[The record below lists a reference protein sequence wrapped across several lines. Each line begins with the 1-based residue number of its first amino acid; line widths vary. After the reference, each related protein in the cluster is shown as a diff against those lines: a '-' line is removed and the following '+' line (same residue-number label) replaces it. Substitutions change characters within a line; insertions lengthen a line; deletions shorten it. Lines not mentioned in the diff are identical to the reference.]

1 MRESLRL
8 PLVLVAALVVA
19 EAGVLILR
27 PEVLPPVAPVDPQS
41 YFSRSQLAAAEDYR
55 STQLALYGL
64 RLALEI
70 GALAVLAARL
80 PRRLS
85 RRIRRPVL
93 VAAGVGA
100 GISLAL
106 GVVTLPVRIAS
117 RAEAREVGLVTQDWA
132 GYALD
137 VVRSEAIAAL
147 IAAAGA
153 ALLMVALRR
162 LGRRWWVAGAVAV
175 VAYGAILTYLS
186 PVVIEPLF
194 NDFEPLPAGGL
205 RSEVLALAQR
215 ADVDVGEIYV
225 VDASRR
231 TTAANAYVAGLG
243 DTKRVV
249 LYDTL
254 LRDFNRDEVR
264 LIVAHELGHVR
275 HRDVPNGLL
284 YLALVAPVGM
294 LAAARLAER
303 LAPREGMRGPA
314 AIPAVALA
322 AVLVSTP
329 ISMISNQLSRAVE
342 ARADAYSLEL
352 TDDPES
358 LIAMQRRLSIRNL
371 SDPAPPAWA
380 TFLLSTHPPAA
391 ERIARAEAAR

>member
-1 MRESLRL
+1 MRRSLRL
-8 PLVLVAALVVA
+8 PLVLVAALGVA

-27 PEVLPPVAPVDPQS
+27 PELPPPVPAVDPQS
-41 YFSRSQLAAAEDYR
+41 YFSSAHIEAAEDYR

-64 RLALEI
+64 RLVLEVGI
-70 GALAVLAARL
+70 LAALAARL

-85 RRIRRPVL
+85 RATRHPVL
-93 VAAGVGA
+93 VGA
-100 GISLAL
+100 GAGAAISLVL
-106 GVVTLPVRIAS
+106 GLVTQPVRIAS
-117 RAEAREVGLVTQDWA
+117 RAEAREVGLVTQDWP

-137 VVRSEAIAAL
+137 VVRSEGIAAL

-162 LGRRWWVAGAVAV
+162 LGRRWWVAGAVAI
-175 VAYGAILTYLS
+175 VAYGAILTYLA

-194 NDFEPLPAGGL
+194 NDFEPLPAGEL

-215 ADVDVGEIYV
+215 ADVDVGGVYV

-254 LRDFNRDEVR
+254 LRDFRPDEVR

-284 YLALVAPVGM
+284 YLAMVAPVGM

-303 LAPREGMRGPA
+303 LAPKAGMRGPA

-322 AVLVSTP
+322 ALLVSTP

-380 TFLLSTHPPAA
+380 TFLLSTHPPAG